1 LPIVPVILP
10 EFGFV
15 VRRCDRPLILRQS
28 SLENRERPPG
38 VVVGGHDQYLART
51 QRRQAS
57 RHLSR
62 LLNRRFCRMRAYVDA
77 GSLLRRQPL
86 DVGLSNL
93 RQGFAEYQVAVVG
106 IDQEFAAEPRLQ
118 RL

>member
-1 LPIVPVILP
+1 
-10 EFGFV
+10 
-15 VRRCDRPLILRQS
+15 
-28 SLENRERPPG
+28 
-38 VVVGGHDQYLART
+38 
-51 QRRQAS
+51 
-57 RHLSR
+57 
-62 LLNRRFCRMRAYVDA
+62 MRAYVDA